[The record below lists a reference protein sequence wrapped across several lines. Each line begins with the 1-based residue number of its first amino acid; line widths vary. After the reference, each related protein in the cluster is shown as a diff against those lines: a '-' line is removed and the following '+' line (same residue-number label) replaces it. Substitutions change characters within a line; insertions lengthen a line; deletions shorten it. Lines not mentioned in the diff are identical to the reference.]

1 MLLAPSKCLF
11 KWINTIISK
20 SIHVISKILFIL
32 ESYKFLACLECISRN
47 GLSLSNGSSSD
58 SKWIKNPYHSTFR
71 SCLAW
76 VEQNFQNCWT
86 RSDLCNYVWASW
98 VLRSA
103 TTKEGYILRFIIT
116 GLDLFSYPRVA
127 FSPPSHPQGC
137 QNVKKFGG
145 DKPMWWK

>member
-1 MLLAPSKCLF
+1 MPINIKQCSLGRARLPKLLSKERSLQLWLSKLNFAKCS
-11 KWINTIISK
+11 NTKFEIILDTVHPP
-20 SIHVISKILFIL
+20 I
-32 ESYKFLACLECISRN
+32 R
-47 GLSLSNGSSSD
+47 
-58 SKWIKNPYHSTFR
+58 KWIKSPCYSTFR

-76 VEQNFQNCWT
+76 VEQDFQNCWT

-137 QNVKKFGG
+137 RNVKTIGG
-145 DKPMWWK
+145 GKPLWWA